1 MLGFR
6 CNQTTACARS
16 VVRLR
21 LQCFILIEQREI
33 TRSTASFLFCW
44 RAVWRLSNA
53 SNSKFG
59 DKKFL
64 TSHSRRLCLI
74 PSSLVCASTDKYIH
88 IPNACTFRSL
98 QFRHSVSPV
107 WLTTRAQNDVTQ
119 RGNCDMPKWSTI
131 RYYVQLQWSFAVRKR
146 SNEWW
151 WRGTMCASCWCNTR
165 KVEIRFFLRFIPR
178 WISINHVKEK
188 FSLSPRKAIRKIR
201 KLIFVVGVLKWRFW
215 RMELICQ

>member
-1 MLGFR
+1 MRSFVHSVEIATLYL
-6 CNQTTACARS
+6 NWTAWNHTVNCI
-16 VVRLR
+16 
-21 LQCFILIEQREI
+21 F
-33 TRSTASFLFCW
+33 SFLLACGVTIIKRIQLEIW
-44 RAVWRLSNA
+44 RQEIFDFSFSSIV
-53 SNSKFG
+53 
-59 DKKFL
+59 
-64 TSHSRRLCLI
+64 SHSIVSGLCI
-74 PSSLVCASTDKYIH
+74 DWQIH

-131 RYYVQLQWSFAVRKR
+131 RYYVQLQWSFAVTKR